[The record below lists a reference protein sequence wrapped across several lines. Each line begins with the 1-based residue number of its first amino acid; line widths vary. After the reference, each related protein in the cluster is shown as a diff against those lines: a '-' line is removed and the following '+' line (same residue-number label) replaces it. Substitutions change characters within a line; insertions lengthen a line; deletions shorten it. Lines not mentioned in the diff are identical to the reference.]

1 MHPMT
6 SRLTHAKLHH
16 MSKPSVSSGEA
27 AKALGISRMTLLR
40 WLHRDLVSPA
50 WVTPAGQ
57 YRWNMD
63 DLERQLDTGNARG
76 PGDVTNSEFVTPQM
90 TASKPQPPAVI
101 AAVITSRLGVLA
113 VQRRDGKPPWSFPA
127 GESEPGESPA
137 DTIVREVKEETGLLI
152 RAAEVIHERIH
163 PQTQRHLVYVA
174 GVPATKGAG
183 SRDVH
188 VGDQDEL
195 TDVRWLYL
203 GEAIDLMPGMDPV
216 VAQTLT
222 MRMRGLP
229 RRRPADQL
237 PYEAAS

>member
-1 MHPMT
+1 MT
-6 SRLTHAKLHH
+6 GRLTRAKLHH
-16 MSKPSVSSGEA
+16 MSKPSISSGEA

-57 YRWNMD
+57 YRWNID
-63 DLERQLDTGNARG
+63 DLERQLDTGNAQATA
-76 PGDVTNSEFVTPQM
+76 PADLSSPQ
-90 TASKPQPPAVI
+90 ADPRKPQQPAVI

-188 VGDQDEL
+188 VGDEDEL

-203 GEAIDLMPGMDPV
+203 GEAMNLMPGMDPV

>member
-1 MHPMT
+1 MT
-6 SRLTHAKLHH
+6 EPTIAT
-16 MSKPSVSSGEA
+16 GQA
-27 AKALGISRMTLLR
+27 AKALGISKMTLLR
-40 WLHRDLVSPA
+40 WMHDGHVSAA
-50 WVTPAGQ
+50 WVTPNGQ
-57 YRWNMD
+57 YRWKLR
-63 DLERQLDTGNARG
+63 DLEHQLDTGNAQATA
-76 PGDVTNSEFVTPQM
+76 PEENSQFSSPQM
-90 TASKPQPPAVI
+90 TASKPQQPAVI

>member
-1 MHPMT
+1 MSPPTIST
-6 SRLTHAKLHH
+6 SQ
-16 MSKPSVSSGEA
+16 A
-27 AKALGISRMTLLR
+27 AKALGIHAMTLLR
-40 WLHRDLVSPA
+40 WQQRGLVKPA
-50 WVTPAGQ
+50 WVTPGGQ
-57 YRWNMD
+57 YRWNLD
-63 DLERQLDTGNARG
+63 DLERQLDTGNPHATA
-76 PGDVTNSEFVTPQM
+76 PVTNSEFVTPQ
-90 TASKPQPPAVI
+90 TDPSKPQRPAVI

-203 GEAIDLMPGMDPV
+203 GEAMDLMPGMDPV

>member
-1 MHPMT
+1 MT
-6 SRLTHAKLHH
+6 KRLLTTRQAAWELGYSTSAMLKWAKDGLIEPVTRSPRRGD
-16 MSKPSVSSGEA
+16 M
-27 AKALGISRMTLLR
+27 R
-40 WLHRDLVSPA
+40 WDL
-50 WVTPAGQ
+50 
-57 YRWNMD
+57 D
-63 DLERQLDTGNARG
+63 DLRRQLGAR
-76 PGDVTNSEFVTPQM
+76 DVPTSSAPVTERLSVTPQPDP
-90 TASKPQPPAVI
+90 TKPQQPAVI
-101 AAVITSRLGVLA
+101 AAVVTSRLGVLA

-137 DTIVREVKEETGLLI
+137 DTIVRETKEETGLLI
-152 RAAEVIHERIH
+152 RAGEVIHERIH
-163 PQTQRHLVYVA
+163 PKTGRHLVYVA

-188 VGDQDEL
+188 VGDEDEL
-195 TDVRWLYL
+195 TAVQWLYL
-203 GEAIDLMPGMDPV
+203 GEAMDLMPGMDPV

>member
-1 MHPMT
+1 MT
-6 SRLTHAKLHH
+6 DRT
-16 MSKPSVSSGEA
+16 VSTGEA
-27 AKALGISRMTLLR
+27 AKALGIGKVTLLR
-40 WLHRDLVSPA
+40 WMHRGLVKPT
-50 WVTPAGQ
+50 WTTPTGQ
-57 YRWNMD
+57 FRWSMD
-63 DLERQLDTGNARG
+63 DLERQLDAPRQ
-76 PGDVTNSEFVTPQM
+76 PGAPQ
-90 TASKPQPPAVI
+90 TDPSKPQRPAVI

-203 GEAIDLMPGMDPV
+203 GEAMDLMPGMDPV

-229 RRRPADQL
+229 RRRPQSEL